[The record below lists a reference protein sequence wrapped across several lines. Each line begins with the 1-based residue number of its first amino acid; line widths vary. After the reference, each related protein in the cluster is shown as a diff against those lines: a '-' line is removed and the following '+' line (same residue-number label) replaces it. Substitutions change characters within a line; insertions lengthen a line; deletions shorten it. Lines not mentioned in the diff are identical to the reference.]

1 LIALLLITI
10 TTLALKVGQ
19 KLWPVWL
26 SEYRKS
32 LIGILV
38 FFVVFLVLLS
48 PIIVAANSNPRPLS
62 GAGQNPYTKNGSIFG
77 LGNLFSRG
85 AIGHIEFAS
94 KYFYR
99 CASNFCPF
107 LH

>member
-1 LIALLLITI
+1 MPKTQKNIKQHTNSKRVIGATRKRLAGLIALLLITI

-26 SEYRKS
+26 SEYLKS

-62 GAGQNPYTKNGSIFG
+62 GAGQNPYTKKWFDIWF
-77 LGNLFSRG
+77 R
-85 AIGHIEFAS
+85 
-94 KYFYR
+94 
-99 CASNFCPF
+99 
-107 LH
+107 